1 MDWNVYIIQCSDNTL
16 YTGITNDLEKRFVAH
31 SQQTGA
37 KYFRGRSPEKI
48 VYLETEHNR
57 STASK
62 REIVIKKLNRMQK
75 LQLLASEL
83 NEIRAS

>member
-16 YTGITNDLEKRFVAH
+16 YTGITNDLAKRFVAH

-48 VYLETEHNR
+48 VYLETEHSR

-62 REIVIKKLNRMQK
+62 REIVIKKLKRMQK
-75 LQLLASEL
+75 LQLIASEL
-83 NEIRAS
+83 NEILAE

>member
-16 YTGITNDLEKRFVAH
+16 YTGITNDLARRFVAH
-31 SQQTGA
+31 RQQTGA

-48 VYLETEHNR
+48 VYLETEHSR

-62 REIVIKKLNRMQK
+62 REIVIKKLKRMQK
-75 LQLLASEL
+75 LQLIASEL
-83 NEIRAS
+83 NEILAE